1 MDRKKVYVYSV
12 VGLLILITGIFVV
25 NAVLDLNSPWH
36 SAEEI
41 VITLNGFDI
50 TLQQAADEG
59 FLTAGTTSVPDHN
72 YVIAP
77 LIRGHPAGNI
87 LIQVGGYTMTLQ
99 EAIDYNVLTVG
110 AATSYSTAIL
120 GTGHTFSSL
129 DQIVI
134 NVGGSEMTLQT
145 AINNEEFC
153 NPTYGSN
160 CGGDICI
167 NPGTF
172 SCDGTCIGTS
182 YKPTG
187 TICGTYMQ
195 CDATGNCIQ
204 VCVPT
209 YGNSCG
215 GDVCINP
222 GTVACDGTCVGTSY
236 KPAGTVCGEYMQC
249 DATGNCVLGCVP
261 QTETACYDNDVYWFD
276 SCGAMEEKKEEC
288 GEDYCGGWFPWGNC
302 LPYIKI
308 REWRRACYSQ
318 GCSDSSCYSIFE
330 YYDITYKR
338 C

>member
-59 FLTAGTTSVPDHN
+59 FLTAGTTSAPDHH

-77 LIRGHPAGNI
+77 LLQGHPASSI
-87 LIQVGGYTMTLQ
+87 LIEVGGYAMTLQ
-99 EAIDYNVLTVG
+99 EAIDYNVLTIG
-110 AATSYSTAIL
+110 ASTSYSTAIV
-120 GTGHTFSSL
+120 GVGHTLGSL

-134 NVGGSEMTLQT
+134 NVAGDEMTLQT
-145 AINNEEFC
+145 AINNEKFC
-153 NPTYGSN
+153 NPA
-160 CGGDICI
+160 
-167 NPGTF
+167 
-172 SCDGTCIGTS
+172 
-182 YKPTG
+182 YKG
-187 TICGTYMQ
+187 ECE
-195 CDATGNCIQ
+195 
-204 VCVPT
+204 
-209 YGNSCG
+209 

-222 GTVACDGTCVGTSY
+222 GTVACDGTCIGTSY
-236 KPAGTVCGEYMQC
+236 KPVGTVCGTNMQC
-249 DATGNCVLGCVP
+249 DATGNCIQACVP
-261 QTETACYDNDVYWFD
+261 QTDTACYDNDVYWFD